1 MKYSVRPRYFY
12 SFIDA
17 LSEIAR
23 IEILYAL
30 TTAWAKL
37 YLKSWGTPL
46 TIVGY
51 HDSTAGDSE
60 FPDGNRSKG
69 RFSRGDTLG
78 TLG

>member
-1 MKYSVRPRYFY
+1 LKYSVRPRYFY

-37 YLKSWGTPL
+37 YQSTLRIRHYLKGSGQFG
-46 TIVGY
+46 V
-51 HDSTAGDSE
+51 
-60 FPDGNRSKG
+60 RSG
-69 RFSRGDTLG
+69 QFAWQS
-78 TLG
+78 

>member
-1 MKYSVRPRYFY
+1 LKYSVRPRYFY

-37 YLKSWGTPL
+37 YTSGL
-46 TIVGY
+46 
-51 HDSTAGDSE
+51 
-60 FPDGNRSKG
+60 GNPAQIAV
-69 RFSRGDTLG
+69 
-78 TLG
+78 

>member
-1 MKYSVRPRYFY
+1 LKYSVRPRYFY

-37 YLKSWGTPL
+37 YKFAMENL
-46 TIVGY
+46 VR
-51 HDSTAGDSE
+51 
-60 FPDGNRSKG
+60 N
-69 RFSRGDTLG
+69 
-78 TLG
+78 